1 MRMIDS
7 HLVVVV
13 EIEAGLR
20 VAATWNGGRSVALH
34 IDREGLTVPAGRWP
48 VWNHAWDCPLIEATR
63 ESFARFVAARLTEP
77 GVADELVALAA
88 A

>member
-1 MRMIDS
+1 MRMIDC

-20 VAATWNGGRSVALH
+20 LAATWSGGRSVALH
-34 IDREGLTVPAGRWP
+34 IDRDGVTVPAGRWP

-63 ESFARFVAARLTEP
+63 DSFERFVAARLAEP